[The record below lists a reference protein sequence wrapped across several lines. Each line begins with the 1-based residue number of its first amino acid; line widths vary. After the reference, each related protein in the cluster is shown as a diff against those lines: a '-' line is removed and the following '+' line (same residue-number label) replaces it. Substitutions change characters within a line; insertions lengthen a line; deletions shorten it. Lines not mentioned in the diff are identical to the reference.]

1 MTNHDYIRGLLMQ
14 SADALGKLSDRAARA
29 DTISDYTRVSQC
41 ADLARE
47 EIDRLN
53 PDTLAEAYDVKA
65 FYDRAHAAVVSLRC
79 LRNQLEECERLAEE
93 ALQHAKAV
101 TFALEDSTAEDD
113 AL

>member
-1 MTNHDYIRGLLMQ
+1 
-14 SADALGKLSDRAARA
+14 
-29 DTISDYTRVSQC
+29 
-41 ADLARE
+41 
-47 EIDRLN
+47 
-53 PDTLAEAYDVKA
+53 
-65 FYDRAHAAVVSLRC
+65 VSLRC

>member
-1 MTNHDYIRGLLMQ
+1 MTNHEYIRGLLLQ

-65 FYDRAHAAVVSLRC
+65 YYDRAHAAVVGLRC

-101 TFALEDSTAEDD
+101 TFALEDTSMEDD

>member
-47 EIDRLN
+47 ELERLN

-79 LRNQLEECERLAEE
+79 IRNQLEECERLAEE
-93 ALQHAKAV
+93 ALHNAKSV
-101 TFALEDSTAEDD
+101 TYALEDSTAEDD

>member
-14 SADALGKLSDRAARA
+14 AGSALAKLSDRSARA
-29 DTISDYTRVSQC
+29 DTIGDYTRVSQS
-41 ADLARE
+41 AELARE
-47 EIDRLN
+47 ELDRLN
-53 PDTLAEAYDVKA
+53 PDVLAEAYDVKA

-113 AL
+113 SL